1 MNKLVIVGNGFDLAH
16 GLPTSYKH
24 FIDDFWGN
32 LFLNYKKD
40 EIKELVF
47 LDDGFETFQ
56 IESEIN
62 SFADFSNHG
71 TRYIQWFKDNYQ
83 KHRFFNSK
91 NHNGKNDV
99 FYFKNDFFELINSKN
114 SIENWVD
121 IENEYYQEL
130 KEISKQKAIKSTYR
144 ITATKK
150 QQEEIVDENGN
161 NTATAE
167 PQQEGQTAEK
177 AEEKAEL
184 TPEEEIIEL
193 KQKHREWSALNEVHA
208 EINMILS
215 TDRKDYQGGS
225 LYVTHKP
232 CSRCAPVLA
241 ASGLKSVYY
250 SIDGLTN
257 DSDCSI
263 FGSVE
268 LIKL

>member
-1 MNKLVIVGNGFDLAH
+1 MCDKTKQDQINEVRMKQAFAEAEMSKCVKAKVGCILVNADGRIAGSAYNGTRE
-16 GLPTSYKH
+16 G
-24 FIDDFWGN
+24 
-32 LFLNYKKD
+32 
-40 EIKELVF
+40 
-47 LDDGFETFQ
+47 
-56 IESEIN
+56 SEN
-62 SFADFSNHG
+62 CCDVFSNYRRDMDNMRDRLDEAQNKYNNSPSNFNQVG
-71 TRYIQWFKDNYQ
+71 VRY
-83 KHRFFNSK
+83 R
-91 NHNGKNDV
+91 
-99 FYFKNDFFELINSKN
+99 
-114 SIENWVD
+114 EN
-121 IENEYYQEL
+121 
-130 KEISKQKAIKSTYR
+130 R
-144 ITATKK
+144 
-150 QQEEIVDENGN
+150 
-161 NTATAE
+161 
-167 PQQEGQTAEK
+167 
-177 AEEKAEL
+177 
-184 TPEEEIIEL
+184 IIEL

>member
-1 MNKLVIVGNGFDLAH
+1 MCDKTKQDQINEVRMKQAFAEAEMSKCVKAKVGCILVNADGRIAGSGYNGTREGSENCCDVFPNYERDMNKLEHNLSRNLRAARSTPLG
-16 GLPTSYKH
+16 TSLKR
-24 FIDDFWGN
+24 
-32 LFLNYKKD
+32 L
-40 EIKELVF
+40 
-47 LDDGFETFQ
+47 
-56 IESEIN
+56 SEIN
-62 SFADFSNHG
+62 DLQNQIG
-71 TRYIQWFKDNYQ
+71 
-83 KHRFFNSK
+83 
-91 NHNGKNDV
+91 
-99 FYFKNDFFELINSKN
+99 
-114 SIENWVD
+114 
-121 IENEYYQEL
+121 
-130 KEISKQKAIKSTYR
+130 
-144 ITATKK
+144 
-150 QQEEIVDENGN
+150 
-161 NTATAE
+161 
-167 PQQEGQTAEK
+167 GQ
-177 AEEKAEL
+177 
-184 TPEEEIIEL
+184 